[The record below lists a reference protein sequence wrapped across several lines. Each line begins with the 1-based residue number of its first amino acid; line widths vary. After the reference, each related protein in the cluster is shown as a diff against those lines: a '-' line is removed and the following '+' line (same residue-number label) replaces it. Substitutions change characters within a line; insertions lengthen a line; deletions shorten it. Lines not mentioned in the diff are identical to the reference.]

1 MDLIA
6 TTLTLIGDSTID
18 SSIITVYLSL
28 ASKRILQRLYPFDST
43 QTTLPSEY
51 EYMQCE
57 LASRMY
63 LRRGAEGETSHSE
76 NGISRSYGTVNDEDI
91 LSQIV
96 PFVQVM

>member
-1 MDLIA
+1 
-6 TTLTLIGDSTID
+6 
-18 SSIITVYLSL
+18 VYLSL

-63 LRRGAEGETSHSE
+63 LRRGAEGEMSHSE

>member
-63 LRRGAEGETSHSE
+63 LRRGAEGEMAHSE

>member
-63 LRRGAEGETSHSE
+63 LRRGAEGEMSHSE
-76 NGISRSYGTVNDEDI
+76 NGISRSYGTVNDEDV

>member
-6 TTLTLIGDSTID
+6 TTLALIGDSTID

>member
-63 LRRGAEGETSHSE
+63 LRRGAEGEMSHSE